1 MLENNPHN
9 PYNPYYP
16 PPKRGV
22 KDFFMMLFAS
32 MLGFMIAGTGI
43 FLLTVGFIIAMIGAL
58 SESESVAVKKDSI
71 LKITM
76 RQAII
81 DSPKKDDDPF
91 SEIFAEE
98 TGKKTSLQEY
108 VNAINHAKTDE
119 NIKAIYLETGD
130 ANGNLAN
137 LEEIWN
143 ALADFKKSGK
153 KIIAYSDFYSLRGLY
168 MASVA
173 DSIYLNPRGG
183 VMFKGL
189 SAEMPMFKNLL
200 TSIGVEPQVIR
211 AGKYKSAVEPFISN
225 TMSEEN
231 KSQMRDYINGLWQSV
246 LSKISIKTNLDLK
259 ALNSIAD
266 SLKVFDPVSAKN
278 AGLVDKLLYRQDID
292 SVLQKAFRLDDKPEF
307 ITFEKYL
314 KTGAGGF
321 KFNTSDEVRIIYAE
335 GDIVMGKSNDD
346 NIGSET
352 FVDAVKAAIDDESV
366 KAVVLRVNSPG
377 GSALASDIMYR
388 ELQKLKAKKPLI
400 ISMGN
405 YAASGGYYIS
415 APGDLIVASN
425 NTLTGSIGVFG
436 LFMSTQKLMRD
447 KLGINFDTVKTNA
460 YSDFFTS
467 NRPMTNYEMSVMQ
480 MNVDST
486 YETFLG
492 IVAKERKMSRDAA
505 NEIGQGRIWFAPAA
519 KENRLVDSL
528 GGLFDAVKIAAAKA
542 KLKEYTISY
551 SSTSETFF
559 QKLMRN
565 FEAKASSIFVK
576 SEAVRKVEFFVKE
589 VEKVSKMSGVMMIMP
604 VGFTW

>member
-1 MLENNPHN
+1 MSDTK

-32 MLGFMIAGTGI
+32 MLGFLIAGFGI
-43 FLLTVGFIIAMIGAL
+43 IFVTVGFFFILIAGL
-58 SESESVAVKKDSI
+58 SSSETVTVAPGSI

-81 DSPKKDDDPF
+81 DSPKQEDDPF
-91 SEIFAEE
+91 ANLFAEE
-98 TGKKTSLQEY
+98 SGKKTSLQEY
-108 VNAINHAKTDE
+108 VNAIKSAKEDS
-119 NIKAIYLETGD
+119 NIKAIYLEVGD

-143 ALADFKKSGK
+143 ALADFRKSGK

-183 VMFKGL
+183 VMLKGL
-189 SAEMPMFKNLL
+189 SAEVPMFKNLL
-200 TSIGVEPQVIR
+200 NSIGLDVQVIR
-211 AGKYKSAVEPFISN
+211 AGKYKSAVEPFIAN
-225 TMSEEN
+225 NMSEEN
-231 KSQMRDYINGLWQSV
+231 KTQMREYLTGLWGSI
-246 LSKISIKTNLDLK
+246 LTKISQKTNLDLK
-259 ALNSIAD
+259 KLNSIAD
-266 SLKVFDPVSAKN
+266 SLSVFDAVSAKN
-278 AGLVDKLLYRQDID
+278 AGVVDELVYNHQID
-292 SVLQKAFRLDDKPEF
+292 SVVKKNLKLSEKPEY
-307 ITFEKYL
+307 ISFENYL
-314 KTGAGGF
+314 KTGAGKF
-321 KFNTSDEVRIIYAE
+321 KYKTSDEIRIIYAE

-352 FVDAVKAAIDDESV
+352 FVKAVKAAAEDESV

-377 GSALASDIMYR
+377 GSAMASDIMYR
-388 ELQKLKAKKPLI
+388 ELQILRSKKPLI

-415 APGDLIVASN
+415 APGDVIVASP

-436 LFMSTQKLMRD
+436 LVMNTQKLMRD
-447 KLGINFDTVKTNA
+447 KLGINFDTVKTNPYA
-460 YSDFFTS
+460 DFFTGS
-467 NRPMTNYEMSVMQ
+467 RPMTNYELSVMQ
-480 MNVDST
+480 MNVDTT

-492 IVAKERKMSRDAA
+492 IVAKGRKISRDEA

-519 KENRLVDSL
+519 MDKKLVDTL
-528 GGLFDAVKIAAAKA
+528 GGLYDAVNIAAKKA
-542 KLKEYTISY
+542 KLKDYTVSY

-559 QKLMRN
+559 QKLIRN
-565 FEAKASSIFVK
+565 LEARVSTFFIK
-576 SEAVRKVEFFVKE
+576 SETARKLEFYIKE
-589 VEKVSKMSGVMMIMP
+589 VERVSNMSGVMMVMP